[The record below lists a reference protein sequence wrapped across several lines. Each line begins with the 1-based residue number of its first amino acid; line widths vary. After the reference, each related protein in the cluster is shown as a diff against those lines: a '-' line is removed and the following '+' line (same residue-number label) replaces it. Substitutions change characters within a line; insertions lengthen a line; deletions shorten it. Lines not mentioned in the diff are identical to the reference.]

1 LVGAVGRHTA
11 DVGSPLTGYPEK
23 AETKVAFTIFGMS
36 GIVGLPILALII
48 AALVFVVRR
57 A

>member
-1 LVGAVGRHTA
+1 M
-11 DVGSPLTGYPEK
+11 
-23 AETKVAFTIFGMS
+23 VAFTIFGMS
-36 GIVGLPILALII
+36 GIVGILILALII

>member
-1 LVGAVGRHTA
+1 M
-11 DVGSPLTGYPEK
+11 
-23 AETKVAFTIFGMS
+23 VAFSIFGVS
-36 GIVGLPILALII
+36 GIVAFLILALII

>member
-1 LVGAVGRHTA
+1 M
-11 DVGSPLTGYPEK
+11 
-23 AETKVAFTIFGMS
+23 VAFTIFGVS
-36 GIVGLPILALII
+36 GIVALLILALII